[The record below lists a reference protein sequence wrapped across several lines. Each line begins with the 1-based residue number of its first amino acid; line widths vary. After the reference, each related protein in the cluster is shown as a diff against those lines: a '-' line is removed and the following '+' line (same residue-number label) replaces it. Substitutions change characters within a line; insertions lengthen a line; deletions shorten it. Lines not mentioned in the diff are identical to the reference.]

1 MKTDEPYVRVR
12 PAVIGDLD
20 AIMTWIN
27 DPEVVATI
35 ANIRSPVSRAEEE
48 AWLRRTLESPNDR
61 LYSIEDGAT
70 GAYVGQGGIHGIYW
84 PARNGRLALIVKKEF
99 QGRGYGKSASREL
112 LKKGF
117 DELKLHKL
125 WCIVREDN
133 PKTVTLYRDRI
144 GFRQEGRLL
153 DEYAIGGRYHTMLR
167 LAMLEDEYRARGP

>member
-1 MKTDEPYVRVR
+1 MSDGPEVRVR
-12 PAVIGDLD
+12 AATMADLD
-20 AIMTWIN
+20 HIMTWIN

-48 AWLRRTLESPNDR
+48 AWLRRTLEGQNDR
-61 LYSIEDGAT
+61 LYSIEDVAT
-70 GAYVGQGGIHGIYW
+70 GAYVGQGGIHQIYW
-84 PARNGRLALIVKKEF
+84 PARNARLAMIVKKEF
-99 QGRGYGKSASREL
+99 QGRGYGRNATREL

-133 PKTVTLYRDRI
+133 PKTVGLYRDRL
-144 GFRQEGRLL
+144 GFRQEGRLI

-167 LAMLEDEYRARGP
+167 LAILEDEYRARR